1 MKKLIHVQKSL
12 GKHWVGDGFPVRTI
26 FTYNDLA
33 KSVSPFL
40 LMDYAGPAEFKPSE
54 HIRGVDEHPH
64 RGFETVTIVYDGEV
78 EHRDSAGGGGLI
90 KSGDVQWMTA
100 ASGLV
105 HEEKHGK
112 DFAKKGGN
120 FEMVQLWVNLP
131 KKNKMDQPRYQGIR
145 SEQIPKIEL
154 PYAAGSVRV
163 IAGNYQGSVGPAKT
177 FSPMNVW
184 DVRLKKN
191 SKFQVQATSGDTSSF
206 FVLSGQ
212 VKVESQEIIREAEL
226 AVLDTQGDTFT
237 IEALED
243 SKILVLTGEPL
254 NEPIVGY
261 GPFVMNSE
269 AEIKQAFLDFQS
281 GKMGQIQPIVG
292 SEQ

>member
-1 MKKLIHVQKSL
+1 
-12 GKHWVGDGFPVRTI
+12 
-26 FTYNDLA
+26 
-33 KSVSPFL
+33 
-40 LMDYAGPAEFKPSE
+40 
-54 HIRGVDEHPH
+54 
-64 RGFETVTIVYDGEV
+64 
-78 EHRDSAGGGGLI
+78 
-90 KSGDVQWMTA
+90 
-100 ASGLV
+100 
-105 HEEKHGK
+105 
-112 DFAKKGGN
+112 
-120 FEMVQLWVNLP
+120 
-131 KKNKMDQPRYQGIR
+131 
-145 SEQIPKIEL
+145 
-154 PYAAGSVRV
+154 
-163 IAGNYQGSVGPAKT
+163 
-177 FSPMNVW
+177 
-184 DVRLKKN
+184 LKKN